1 MYINRTCPLVNRE
14 NQVPMGQPW
23 QCNDLDCRFQI
34 DGVCAIIGAF
44 VESKDNRHLL
54 NAIAQKVGIT

>member
-1 MYINRTCPLVNRE
+1 MYINRTCPLVNQNTQVIGGAPWECRE
-14 NQVPMGQPW
+14 MS
-23 QCNDLDCRFQI
+23 CRFQF